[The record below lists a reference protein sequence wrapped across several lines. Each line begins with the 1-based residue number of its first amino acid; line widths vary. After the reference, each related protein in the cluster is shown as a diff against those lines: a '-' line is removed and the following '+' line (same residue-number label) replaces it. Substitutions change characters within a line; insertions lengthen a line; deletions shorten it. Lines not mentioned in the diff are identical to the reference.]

1 MERGLASSRERAQ
14 ALILAG
20 KVLVGGQKIEKA
32 GTGVDAAADVRLL
45 GEDLKYVGRGG
56 LKLEKALEN
65 WHIEVAG
72 KICLD
77 VGASTGGFTDCLLQ
91 HGAASVIAVDTG
103 HGQIDFRLR
112 QDSRVRL
119 LEKTNARYLTREQ
132 VGGVVDVISM
142 DVSFISATLVLPAVI
157 AAAFPASPGERR
169 DRQMIVLVKPQ
180 FEAGRERVGKG
191 GIVRDQATQMAAVE
205 KVRFALVAQGCA
217 RTDVIESPIQ
227 GAEGNREFL
236 LFAVF

>member
-1 MERGLASSRERAQ
+1 
-14 ALILAG
+14 
-20 KVLVGGQKIEKA
+20 
-32 GTGVDAAADVRLL
+32 VDAEADIRLL

-56 LKLEKALEN
+56 LKLEKALEH
-65 WHIEVAG
+65 WHIEVAD

-91 HGAASVIAVDTG
+91 HGAASVIAIDTG

-119 LEKTNARYLTREQ
+119 LEKTNARYLTRKQ
-132 VGGVVDVISM
+132 VGGVVDFIAM

-157 AAAFPASPGERR
+157 AAAFPASPEERR

-191 GIVRDQATQMAAVE
+191 GIVRDQVTQMAAVE
-205 KVRFALVAQGCA
+205 KVRLALVAQGCA

-227 GAEGNREFL
+227 GAQGNREFL